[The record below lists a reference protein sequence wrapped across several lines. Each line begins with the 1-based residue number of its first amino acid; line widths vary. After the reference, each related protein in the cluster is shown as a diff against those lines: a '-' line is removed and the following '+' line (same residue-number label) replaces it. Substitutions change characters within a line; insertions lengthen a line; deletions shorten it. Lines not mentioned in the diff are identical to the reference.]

1 MPIRVCMK
9 RLTDLITA
17 STAAVAGTVNGVA
30 KVHRQRADEFKTT
43 EAGQRAYA
51 LRSQVRTAARTAA
64 QTAKSTVDQ
73 VAADAAT
80 VRQEARRNVVKA
92 RAASRRSPVRETPLV
107 DPVTHVTEPV
117 NSENAK
123 PTTMQDVVD
132 RIKKA
137 VKTEVDNLRND
148 EALQAQ
154 VVEAKTQ
161 VKKTTTR
168 VRKAPTATEKKTA
181 SATQSTTEDVKKSA
195 SAGRRKVDTDKA
207 GEDV

>member
-1 MPIRVCMK
+1 MK
-9 RLTDLITA
+9 RLTDFIAT

-30 KVHRQRADEFKTT
+30 KVHRQRTDEFKTT

-64 QTAKSTVDQ
+64 QTAKTTVDQ

-92 RAASRRSPVRETPLV
+92 RAASRRPPVRETPLV
-107 DPVTHVTEPV
+107 DPVTQVAEPA
-117 NSENAK
+117 SSKPAA
-123 PTTMQDVVD
+123 PTTMQDVVEG
-132 RIKKA
+132 IKKA

-154 VVEAKTQ
+154 VAEVKTQ
-161 VKKTTTR
+161 VKKTATR
-168 VRKAPTATEKKTA
+168 VRRTSTTTANKAA
-181 SATQSTTEDVKKSA
+181 SATQNAAENVEKPT
-195 SAGRRKVDTDKA
+195 SAGTQKVDTGKT

>member
-9 RLTDLITA
+9 RLTDFLTA

-30 KVHRQRADEFKTT
+30 KVHRQRTDEFKLT

-64 QTAKSTVDQ
+64 QTAKATVDQ

-92 RAASRRSPVRETPLV
+92 KAASRRPPESKTPVSEPAPPL
-107 DPVTHVTEPV
+107 TESVVPEEKAPGTV
-117 NSENAK
+117 
-123 PTTMQDVVD
+123 QDVVD
-132 RIKKA
+132 G
-137 VKTEVDNLRND
+137 VKTALKAEVENLRKD
-148 EALQAQ
+148 EELQAQ
-154 VVEAKTQ
+154 VAEVKTQ
-161 VKKTTTR
+161 VKKAATR
-168 VRKAPTATEKKTA
+168 VRKTSATTVKKTSAETKKTA
-181 SATQSTTEDVKKSA
+181 DDVKKSA
-195 SAGRRKVDTDKA
+195 SAGRRKADTDKA